1 MTKKTTTICCAV
13 AMLATTAATP
23 ALSQSKNFAGP
34 SIAIGGGYSSQ
45 TYDLKFTDTGTDPVT
60 ELSFNNGKNDFS
72 ALIDLGYGFQVD
84 KNLAITI
91 GGTYDLTKSK
101 VTPMKVVG
109 PVDDTD
115 PSLGSETTKITSE
128 LKDHY
133 SLYIQ
138 PTYLVNDNTGL
149 FAKLSYNFVKSVGK
163 ISVDDESVS
172 NSKNLEGWGYGIGA
186 RTFLDKNLYAQI
198 EGNYVEYENHKVIFD
213 SENSSSH
220 KPKVLSA
227 LVSIGYK
234 F

>member
-1 MTKKTTTICCAV
+1 MTNKTTAICCAV
-13 AMLATTAATP
+13 ALLATTAATP

-45 TYDLKFTDTGTDPVT
+45 NYDLNFVDTDVEDAAN
-60 ELSFNNGKNDFS
+60 LNFDSGKNDFS

-84 KNLAITI
+84 KKLAISI

-101 VTPMKVVG
+101 VTPARI
-109 PVDDTD
+109 TD
-115 PSLGSETTKITSE
+115 EENTITTIDSE

-163 ISVDDESVS
+163 ISLAEVGEDVVSVS

-186 RTFLDKNLYAQI
+186 RTFLDKNLYFQI
-198 EGNYVEYENHKVIFD
+198 EGNYVEYENHNVVFNETTT
-213 SENSSSH
+213 SNH

>member
-1 MTKKTTTICCAV
+1 MTNKTTTICCAV
-13 AMLATTAATP
+13 ALLATTAATP

-45 TYDLKFTDTGTDPVT
+45 TYDLKFVSTT
-60 ELSFNNGKNDFS
+60 EDEEGDLNFNSGKNDFS

-84 KNLAITI
+84 KTLAISI

-101 VTPMKVVG
+101 VTP
-109 PVDDTD
+109 
-115 PSLGSETTKITSE
+115 TKIIDHAEDSTITISSE

-163 ISVDDESVS
+163 ISLNDESVS

-186 RTFLDKNLYAQI
+186 RTFFDKNLYAQI
-198 EGNYVEYENHKVIFD
+198 EGNYVEYENHKVTFD
-213 SENSSSH
+213 TENSSSH

>member
-1 MTKKTTTICCAV
+1 MTKKIKTLCCTV

-45 TYDLKFTDTGTDPVT
+45 NYNLKFTDTGTDPDSV
-60 ELSFNNGKNDFS
+60 LKFNNGNNDFS
-72 ALIDLGYGFQVD
+72 ALIDLGYGFQLD
-84 KNLAITI
+84 KNFTLTI

-101 VTPMKVVG
+101 VTPLDFYDG
-109 PVDDTD
+109 DVD
-115 PSLGSETTKITSE
+115 ETTKVTSE

-133 SLYIQ
+133 SLYLQ
-138 PTYLVNDNTGL
+138 PTYLVNDSTGL

-163 ISVDDESVS
+163 ISVDADSVS

-186 RTFLDKNLYAQI
+186 RSFLDKNLYIQV
-198 EGNYVEYENHKVIFD
+198 EGNYVEYESHNVIFD
-213 SENSSSH
+213 SEISSSH

-227 LVSIGYK
+227 LLSIGYK